1 MPKYVFDYLENAD
14 WTLKPFSR
22 FIFCF
27 TIFQYENNIYIY
39 SNCMKNTC
47 EKIPLY
53 VFLNYEKRFSLKYKC
68 IRSWHKLALSLDTR
82 IL

>member
-1 MPKYVFDYLENAD
+1 
-14 WTLKPFSR
+14 
-22 FIFCF
+22 
-27 TIFQYENNIYIY
+27 
-39 SNCMKNTC
+39 MKNTC